1 MKTQFSRFAAFLML
15 LAVSLSSCSESDEFD
30 FVGED
35 NYITKLA
42 ITVDGA
48 TYNASIADDE
58 VILTV
63 PSNLSFTGATVEY
76 TITEKATI
84 SPDPATKSDWD
95 TEEMFV
101 VTSYN
106 DLRRSYTYRVV
117 RSDIAA
123 TGNVILNTQTELEA
137 FASAGNSTVNGN
149 LTIGKTA
156 SADDPITSLA
166 LLSSLKTIAYDLII
180 GVGYTGT
187 SLEGLDN
194 LEVVGGIS
202 IDDAAELTTIYLPAL
217 TTIGTT
223 LNILADNLESLSM
236 DLLTSIGEDFTVKS
250 NMLSSSSFDKLSSVD
265 GTMTFNG
272 GSSTTANSP
281 MERVQFPS
289 LVTVGGDLDLKYWS
303 KAYVFEMPKLEQV
316 DGCVT
321 FLSWSSIEDIEMPLL
336 SSAGGFVF
344 QTISTEFEVSLPE
357 LTTLSDKLTL
367 YAAGMTSFSS
377 PKLES
382 VGGILYIYATC
393 TKLTT
398 LDFSSLESVY
408 TLNNYS
414 AVITD
419 FNVTFPSLKTVE
431 YNLYLYN
438 CALLAGE
445 VDVTGITVGN
455 QIYVYGTTFN
465 NMTSIKCDDDHFDGK
480 LIFYYPSV
488 AVTTFPTIDFKSIR
502 SLQISTGSSTSY
514 FSGEVD
520 LGSLETVTE
529 DVTFTLCKYVTKLEG
544 RNLKSV
550 GSISFTGF
558 YNITELNLPE
568 LETITGY
575 DTTAGNFSFTATY
588 ATVLDKMD
596 LTKLKSVDGGFTITS
611 LTAGATMSNIGFENI
626 ETIGGALSITGSSN
640 VNFTDLSTFST
651 LKSVKGVSIT
661 NMTNLTDFT
670 GFSGLFPDYASSWS
684 VSGCAYNPSYQNMV
698 DGDYQPTYQ

>member
-1 MKTQFSRFAAFLML
+1 ML

-63 PSNLSFTGATVEY
+63 PSNLSFTGATIEY

-106 DLRRSYTYRVV
+106 DVRRSYTYRVV

-149 LTIGKTA
+149 LTIGKTER
-156 SADDPITSLA
+156 ADDPITSLA
-166 LLSSLKTIAYDLII
+166 SLSALKTIAYDLTI
-180 GVGYTGT
+180 GTGYVGE
-187 SLEGLDN
+187 SLNGLDN

-202 IDDAAELTTIYLPAL
+202 IDDTDELTSISLPAL

-223 LNILADNLESLSM
+223 LNLLADNLESLSM
-236 DLLTSIGEDFTVKS
+236 DLLTSIGENFSVKS
-250 NMLSSSSFDKLSSVD
+250 NMLSSSSFEKLAYVG

-289 LVTVGGDLDLKYWS
+289 LVNVGGDMDLKYWS

-344 QTISTEFEVSLPE
+344 QTISTEFKVSLPE

-382 VGGILYIYATC
+382 VGGILYIYSNC
-393 TKLTT
+393 TKLTN
-398 LDFSSLESVY
+398 LDFSKLSHIY
-408 TLNNYS
+408 QLNIRSTVMNGLS
-414 AVITD
+414 D
-419 FNVTFPSLKTVE
+419 FPALTTVDDI
-431 YNLYLYN
+431 LYLYS
-438 CALLAGE
+438 CTAFEGDL
-445 VDVTGITVGN
+445 DVRGISIGTLYLYGSTLTNMISIIGDEDFDGQISIYTPVSGTTKLPTITGIKSIKSLYISSGS
-455 QIYVYGTTFN
+455 YYYGT
-465 NMTSIKCDDDHFDGK
+465 I
-480 LIFYYPSV
+480 
-488 AVTTFPTIDFKSIR
+488 
-502 SLQISTGSSTSY
+502 
-514 FSGEVD
+514 D
-520 LGSLETVTE
+520 LGSIETIKE
-529 DVTFTLCKYVTKLEG
+529 IVTFQTCTNATYINCPLLT
-544 RNLKSV
+544 SA
-550 GSISFTGF
+550 GSIKLL
-558 YNITELNLPE
+558 YCNNLQAAYFPL

-575 DTTAGNFSFTATY
+575 GEDDSVTAGDFNYTVSSDLKEISLPELTSVDGAFTVSSIDSDATMTQIGV
-588 ATVLDKMD
+588 A
-596 LTKLKSVDGGFTITS
+596 KLKS
-611 LTAGATMSNIGFENI
+611 
-626 ETIGGALSITGSSN
+626 IGGALTMSGSN
-640 VNFTDLSTFST
+640 AYFNDLSTFST
-651 LKSVKGVSIT
+651 LTSVGSVSIT
-661 NMTNLTDFT
+661 TLTTLANFT
-670 GFSGLFPDYASSWS
+670 GLSGVISTLGSSSWS
-684 VSGCAYNPSYQNMV
+684 VSGCAYNPSYQDMV
-698 DGDYQPTYQ
+698 NEDYTQPTYE